1 MQNNVPVTTS
11 TVHQS
16 TVLNSTDQ
24 KLINITE
31 PTSANPSTDAGAGAE
46 GTALDLDEGNWRFG
60 IRCRYP

>member
-1 MQNNVPVTTS
+1 MSQSLQVQYMNPQFS
-11 TVHQS
+11 TLQTKS
-16 TVLNSTDQ
+16 L
-24 KLINITE
+24 NITE